1 MGLYVSLFICVIH
14 FSHLYIVVVLDD
26 ESGGITTRQVH
37 DDVTTTPTK
46 QLIEW
51 SMSASFPVYVAGVVN
66 ASQYVPDTALGYIVG
81 AGDITTDPNGNVFH
95 NREVEGDF
103 EYFFRAFSADSTAEV
118 RCCNISIMNNCY
130 IF

>member
-14 FSHLYIVVVLDD
+14 FSHLYIVVVLDG

-46 QLIEW
+46 DLIVA
-51 SMSASFPVYVAGVVN
+51 SMSTSSPVYVAGVVN
-66 ASQYVPDTALGYIVG
+66 ASQYVPDTTLGYIVG
-81 AGDITTDPNGNVFH
+81 AGDNTTDPDGNVFH

-103 EYFFRAFSADSTAEV
+103 EYFFRVFSVDSTPEV
-118 RCCNISIMNNCY
+118 NSCSSSMYTIIM
-130 IF
+130 FV